1 MGNITRVA
9 AELGY
14 TQSGI
19 SHIISRVEQEFHQI
33 IFARSNEGI
42 IVLPAAVPFLA
53 LMRQTVEAEDLLY
66 KAARYDSSDTIRLS
80 VLPTVATA
88 WASQLLVDFSK
99 NFPKFHFEIWEKKD
113 YLDIV
118 NDLKADTSDIGFIN
132 DISSQNLLFYPCYE
146 DRYYVVF
153 PREHALASLDE
164 IGIEQIA
171 QGPIILPEEAVQH
184 KYLKNHLLKPDAPAD
199 PVFSSRKPIDDWMTL
214 SMVEQGYGISVVP
227 GLYLYRHRY
236 SLHARPLKEG
246 YSRVMGLCTRKE
258 KKNSLEI
265 RTFITFTRKWVKA
278 WEKANPGFSC

>member
-1 MGNITRVA
+1 MILKAAEMGNITRVA

-99 NFPKFHFEIWEKKD
+99 NFPKFHFEIWE
-113 YLDIV
+113 
-118 NDLKADTSDIGFIN
+118 
-132 DISSQNLLFYPCYE
+132 
-146 DRYYVVF
+146 
-153 PREHALASLDE
+153 
-164 IGIEQIA
+164 
-171 QGPIILPEEAVQH
+171 
-184 KYLKNHLLKPDAPAD
+184 
-199 PVFSSRKPIDDWMTL
+199 
-214 SMVEQGYGISVVP
+214 
-227 GLYLYRHRY
+227 
-236 SLHARPLKEG
+236 
-246 YSRVMGLCTRKE
+246 
-258 KKNSLEI
+258 
-265 RTFITFTRKWVKA
+265 
-278 WEKANPGFSC
+278 